1 MNLLIKLIIFIL
13 ITGLGTIYKK
23 YSDNNIKN
31 KIKNDNKLINKYL
44 KNDNKL
50 INKYLKND
58 NKLINKY
65 HNK

>member
-1 MNLLIKLIIFIL
+1 MNLIIKLIIFIL

-44 KNDNKL
+44 KNN
-50 INKYLKND
+50 